1 MLRALIAACAVLG
14 LTTAAPVRAQETV
27 EVQPLRAELD
37 CSRLI
42 VAYWGLWI
50 IDECRNNFQALA
62 ARVGSAIQESG
73 RLVLSNPRGRAAP
86 SYRLSGAMT
95 ELGVN
100 RSGFSD
106 SGGSAQD
113 VSEAV
118 GAFDFRLIDVR
129 TGQVVLARTVTRR
142 VEIGGVTSA
151 RGVTGYNSNDAQA
164 VYTEIQRQI
173 GLDVARSVAFHVDPL
188 RLTYVEGR
196 DIGLNYGS
204 PLIEMGSMVQVSSGR
219 GRAARYRVIDVT
231 PNGAVAEAIGA
242 ERATDVGNIVNFVDD
257 PDVQNGRRYRRVEL
271 P

>member
-1 MLRALIAACAVLG
+1 MLKSIGSVIAAIG
-14 LTTAAPVRAQETV
+14 LMVSAPASAQATV

-42 VAYWGLWI
+42 VAYWGLWM

-73 RLVLSNPRGRAAP
+73 RLTLSNPRGRGAP
-86 SYRLSGAMT
+86 TYRLSGSVT

-100 RSGFSD
+100 RSGFAEQD
-106 SGGSAQD
+106 SSQD
-113 VSEAV
+113 VSSAV

-129 TGQVVLARTVTRR
+129 TGQVVLARTVTRT
-142 VEIGGVTSA
+142 VEMGGVTSA
-151 RGVTGYNSNDAQA
+151 RGVTGYNANNAQA

-204 PLIEMGSMVQVSSGR
+204 PLIEMGSMIQVSSGR

-231 PNGAVAEAIGA
+231 PTGAVAEAIGA
-242 ERATDVGNIVNFVDD
+242 ERATDLTNLVNVVDD
-257 PDVQNGRRYRRVEL
+257 PVMQNARRNRRVEL

>member
-1 MLRALIAACAVLG
+1 MLRSFICAAATLG
-14 LTTAAPVRAQETV
+14 LALAAPARAQATV

-50 IDECRNNFQALA
+50 IDECRNNFHALA

-73 RLVLSNPRGRAAP
+73 RLTLSNPRGRAAP
-86 SYRLSGAMT
+86 SFRLSGAVT

-118 GAFDFRLIDVR
+118 GAFDFRLIDTR

-151 RGVTGYNSNDAQA
+151 RGVTGYNANDAQA

-173 GLDVARSVAFHVDPL
+173 GLDVARSVAFYVDPL

-196 DIGLNYGS
+196 EIGLNYGS
-204 PLIEMGSMVQVSSGR
+204 PLIEMGSMIQVSGGR
-219 GRAARYRVIDVT
+219 GRAARYRIIDVT
-231 PNGAVAEAIGA
+231 PGGAVAEAIGP
-242 ERATDVGNIVNFVDD
+242 ELATDINNPVNVVDD
-257 PDVQNGRRYRRVEL
+257 PNLQNARRYRRVEL